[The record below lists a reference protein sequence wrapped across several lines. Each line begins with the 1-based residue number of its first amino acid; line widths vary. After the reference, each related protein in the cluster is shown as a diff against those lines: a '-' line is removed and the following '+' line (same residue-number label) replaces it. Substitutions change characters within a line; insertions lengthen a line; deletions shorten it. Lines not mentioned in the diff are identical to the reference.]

1 MKYTARFAHLKE
13 SPTWKEG
20 CAIKPDDIIGI
31 MGSTGQSTALH
42 LHIDCVV
49 GEIKTP
55 YKLADIGKRFAPSEK
70 QLDYFIDSDL
80 FCCRPSYYSY
90 ISY

>member
-1 MKYTARFAHLKE
+1 MKYTVRFAHMKE
-13 SPTWKEG
+13 APKWKEG
-20 CAIKPDDIIGI
+20 DLTNANDIIGI
-31 MGSTGQSTALH
+31 MGTSGQSTAVH

-55 YKLADIGKRFAPSEK
+55 YKLADIGKRFAPLEK